1 LEILKNAWYL
11 WLEEDSKVMTYNFK
25 LLLEIIE

>member
-1 LEILKNAWYL
+1 MKAWYL
-11 WLEEDSKVMTYNFK
+11 WLEQDSKVMTYNFK